1 MRSTDV
7 DILIVPGWGNS
18 GPDHWQTRWQDKLS
32 TARRV
37 EQPDWE
43 KPDRDIWVNN
53 VIAAA
58 NAAPR
63 PVVLLAHSIGV
74 AAAVHAAGRLSPH
87 RVIGAFLV
95 APPSEA
101 FASGEAAL
109 ATFAPYPKERLPF
122 PSVLVASRNDLI
134 CDFDAATILAVT
146 WGARLADA
154 GEAGHIN
161 TASGHGPWPEGIM
174 RFAGFLKGLSAPA
187 KLS

>member
-7 DILIVPGWGNS
+7 DILVVPGWGNS
-18 GPDHWQTRWQDKLS
+18 GPEHWQTRWQDKLS

-37 EQPDWE
+37 GQPDWE
-43 KPDRDIWVNN
+43 NPDRSAWVGN

-58 NAAPR
+58 NAATR

-74 AAAVHAAGRLSPH
+74 ATVVHAAGRLSPH

-101 FASGEAAL
+101 FAAGEPAL
-109 ATFAPYPKERLPF
+109 ASFAPYPTECLPF
-122 PSVLVASRNDLI
+122 ASVLVASRNDLA
-134 CDFDAATILAVT
+134 CTFDAATTLAVA
-146 WGARLADA
+146 WGSRLVDA
-154 GEAGHIN
+154 GEVAHIN
-161 TASGHGPWPEGIM
+161 EASGHGPWPEGIM
-174 RFAGFLKGLSAPA
+174 RFAGFLKELSAPA